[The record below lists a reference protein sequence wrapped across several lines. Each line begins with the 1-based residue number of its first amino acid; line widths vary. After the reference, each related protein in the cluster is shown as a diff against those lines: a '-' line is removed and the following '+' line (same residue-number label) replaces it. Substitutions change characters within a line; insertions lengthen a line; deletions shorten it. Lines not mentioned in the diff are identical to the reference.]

1 LTTLQ
6 FDIDYMPFSEAPA
19 FGLSDPFSR
28 LFDGKK
34 PPEGFPL
41 WTSEDLGQTSEWL
54 DRDSP
59 ASLDAIHRQNPDQP
73 APPPDARF
81 AVAGQQAGLLTG
93 PLYTFLKAVS
103 LITFCRRI
111 KSESKH
117 PVLPLFWVA
126 SEDHDVLEVNRVRV
140 EGKTFTHEYEGE
152 LKRGQIPQ
160 VADIDLRAA
169 REPLL
174 TFLEQTLPPTEFTDW
189 VMEAVSSANYSNYAS
204 AFASLMRALFKDW
217 DLRLVDPIPLRSL
230 TSPVLAAL
238 VARWPEVTAAFER
251 GSERLRKAGFDPP
264 LDRPGLFE
272 IIDGHRVAVDLTSEG
287 AALSQGQP
295 SLEEAAEAIR
305 RRPGDFSPNAA
316 LRPVLQDAALPVA
329 VTFAGP
335 TELLYL
341 WQIGPI
347 YDVIGATPSRLFP
360 RISATFV
367 ESKIQRAAEKLGLA
381 GTTRLF
387 DAWKELDS
395 ESYLEEGGD
404 DERTAAIDRAGQ
416 VLLEEIDTLM
426 REQNPNWLEKT
437 RERLAGQIEKIVT
450 RLREDRSQEVKLS
463 KSRLERIAESILPD
477 RKPQERAANPI
488 EFLNLHGPDFIR
500 LAIETLDPRT
510 HQHQV
515 VHISTESE
523 TD

>member
-1 LTTLQ
+1 
-6 FDIDYMPFSEAPA
+6 M
-19 FGLSDPFSR
+19 FGESDPLAR
-28 LFDGKK
+28 LFDAGKL
-34 PPEGFPL
+34 PEGFPL
-41 WTSEDLGQTSEWL
+41 WTSGDSTNISAWANRDDRAAL
-54 DRDSP
+54 DTV
-59 ASLDAIHRQNPDQP
+59 HWQNPDQ
-73 APPPDARF
+73 APPPPGARF

-103 LITFCRRI
+103 LISFCRRI
-111 KSESKH
+111 ESEAQH
-117 PVLPLFWVA
+117 PILPLFWVA

-140 EGKTFTHEYEGE
+140 EGKTFTHEYKGE

-160 VADIDLRAA
+160 VADIDLQAA

-174 TFLEQTLPPTEFTDW
+174 GFLKQTLPPTEFTDW
-189 VMEAVSSANYSNYAS
+189 VMRAVSAADFSNYGK
-204 AFASLMRALFKDW
+204 AFSSLMRSLFKEW
-217 DLRLVDPIPLRSL
+217 NLRLVDPIALRPL
-230 TSPVLAAL
+230 TSPVLAEL
-238 VARWPEVTAAFER
+238 VARWPEVVAAFDR

-272 IIDGHRVAVDLTSEG
+272 IVDGRRVAVELADEG
-287 AALSQGQP
+287 AILSKGRI
-295 SLEEAAEAIR
+295 SLEESAEAIR
-305 RRPGDFSPNAA
+305 QRPGDFSPNAA

-335 TELLYL
+335 TEILYL

-347 YDVIGATPSRLFP
+347 YEVIRATRSRLLP

-367 ESKIQRAAEKLGLA
+367 ESKIQRASEKLGLSD
-381 GTTRLF
+381 TKRLF

-404 DERTAAIDRAGQ
+404 DERTAAIDRKGKE
-416 VLLEEIDTLM
+416 LLEEIDVLM

-437 RERLAGQIEKIVT
+437 RERLAGQIEKIVA
-450 RLREDRSQEVKLS
+450 RLREDRNQEVKLA
-463 KSRLERIAESILPD
+463 KARLQRIAEAVLPD

-500 LAIETLDPRT
+500 LAIETLDPRA

-515 VHISTESE
+515 VHISSESE
-523 TD
+523 SE